1 VTASKSSGLGIQGT
15 TAVVTGSS
23 GGIGSAIVRGLVQ
36 AGSSVVGLDVAE
48 PRQPDGFQHIECDV
62 TDPALLQQAMEQA
75 AGKRRAIDI
84 LVLAAGRFPNRP
96 LQEWTLEQFDDL
108 WRLNVGGAFNALRS
122 ALPFLQESEQGRIV
136 AISSSAIHLAV
147 PGFGPYAATKAGLV
161 GLIRSAAAEVAGHGV
176 TANVITPGLT
186 ATDAAL
192 DGDVAPFFD
201 RVVAGQ
207 LIQRRMQAGD
217 LVGGVLY
224 LCSQGA
230 QMVSGQVLNIDGGG
244 VMH

>member
-1 VTASKSSGLGIQGT
+1 
-15 TAVVTGSS
+15 
-23 GGIGSAIVRGLVQ
+23 
-36 AGSSVVGLDVAE
+36 
-48 PRQPDGFQHIECDV
+48 
-62 TDPALLQQAMEQA
+62 MEQA
-75 AGKRRAIDI
+75 AGERRAVDI
-84 LVLAAGRFPNRP
+84 LILAAGRFPNRT
-96 LQEWTLEQFDDL
+96 LREWTLEQFDDL

-122 ALPFLQESEQGRIV
+122 ALPYLQESERGRIV

-161 GLIRSAAAEVAGHGV
+161 GLIRGVAAEVASYGV

-201 RVVAGQ
+201 QVVAGQ

-230 QMVSGQVLNIDGGG
+230 EMVSGQVLNIDGGG